1 MDLVKLFWAN
11 PVFGSPFHVWEEK
24 LRRLKRALKAWAKTL
39 KSPSTYRLI
48 AQRNLENHQISQEEQ
63 PMDLT
68 NLEKEANLH
77 CIFQVRIPLH
87 HTKYHIFSQVAIHNN
102 THALLEMHAHT
113 LKMCKHSKSACTLL

>member
-39 KSPSTYRLI
+39 KSPSAFRLE
-48 AQRNLENHQISQEEQ
+48 AQRNLENHQFSQEEH
-63 PMDLT
+63 PMDLA

-77 CIFQVRIPLH
+77 RILQAACK
-87 HTKYHIFSQVAIHNN
+87 TEEENLRYKSRC
-102 THALLEMHAHT
+102 LW
-113 LKMCKHSKSACTLL
+113 LKAGDQNSSFFHKQAEGQKRFKVVKEI